1 MALNRPAKMSSMAAV
16 GRSRSLPACG
26 AVNGRMEAVRKF
38 AGSPEANCI
47 LTDMADTRPWLE
59 VDLEWVYYINHIV
72 IVREASSGEKAMM
85 CVCVRVC
92 ACVCVCA

>member
-1 MALNRPAKMSSMAAV
+1 
-16 GRSRSLPACG
+16 
-26 AVNGRMEAVRKF
+26 MEARRKF

-92 ACVCVCA
+92 ACVCVCVRVCACVRKCVCVYVCVCMCVCVSMCMCVG